1 MAIRKFVGIS
11 ALVALTSFALTAQAA
26 DTYVYGTFY
35 WVGLS
40 QVASL
45 GGVEN
50 FINLSSP
57 VASPANPVIATAT
70 PTNGLKAVAWYK
82 RKGSGVSVATDFA
95 LLQNSG
101 APLTVSND
109 PSVTLIDLALK
120 LDWIT
125 YKLKYDGVGNAG
137 GAVPGETTYI
147 YTNKVTIA
155 SALTRTGYDFV
166 SWTNVANG
174 VAYAAGAT
182 GLTGGSFGDMNDV
195 HADGHVVT
203 LAAKWTPHTYTVRF
217 HANSGVGSD
226 VDQSMTYDTSDVL
239 LANSFSRTGYDFA
252 GWAETTDGAVKY
264 KDQASVKNLS
274 ADEGAVVHLYA
285 VWAAKSYRITLV
297 ASGNGSVTA
306 EPSAST
312 YVYGTGVTLTATPAE
327 GSLFGGWTDGNSEN
341 PRTVTVVG
349 ETTYTANFTAQV
361 FKVDWVDDSR
371 FGGAVLKSEFV
382 AWGAD
387 ATAPADPERPGYTF
401 RGWTQDGRSI
411 KQQKTIAAT
420 YEPNHYTV
428 KLYRND
434 GSDDFTSQDYVYDA
448 PDSTLPQNK
457 FTRTGYRFLGW
468 GTNATEKVVVYEDQA
483 VVHNW
488 ATGGEVAIYAV
499 WEANGYTVRFLA
511 NGGEGEMSDQEFVY
525 DTPQALAANAF
536 TRGELG
542 FLGWNGS
549 DGKTYADGQVVSNLT
564 AEAGAVVTMTAR
576 WAGTYHVVFDG
587 NGATNDVPMAN
598 QHFAGPEDV
607 QNLTSN
613 AYGRTGYAFAGW
625 ATNRA
630 DAAQLKI
637 RYADG
642 ARVSGLGE
650 PGETVTLYAAWK
662 AITYFVAYDA
672 GKGVTVKELPVR
684 TVRYDESFALP
695 VATNEYYQSFD
706 SEKYTF
712 GGWTDGITGAKY
724 ADRQTV
730 SNLCTVAGATNTLT
744 AVWKLDVGEWSEH
757 MHCTTLRWGIVN
769 STDGRPDL
777 KWMMHDGPTYGCTNT
792 GMCVSQ
798 LAGTGGYRDKE
809 WLKTTV
815 MTNGLLSFSCRREA
829 KSSKT
834 VWLLVFENEVG
845 NIGTALQV
853 KLNSDGEWIRVE
865 KRIELPAE
873 SASTD
878 IFLIAYG
885 QSGSEGD
892 SVQIDQMVWLPD
904 GDEPENPDPVPG
916 VDNPTIEGVS
926 LANGTLTIRS
936 TGDARFGY
944 RVLKSASLVAPIT
957 WEPLD
962 GTYQGGVDAGQSFEL
977 PVDSAEPQM
986 FYKVEVL
993 KRR

>member
-1 MAIRKFVGIS
+1 MIRKTIGV
-11 ALVALTSFALTAQAA
+11 LVAVASMALSAQA
-26 DTYVYGTFY
+26 DTTVSAPYYWIGTPQY
-35 WVGLS
+35 AES
-40 QVASL
+40 Y
-45 GGVEN
+45 GVEN
-50 FINLSSP
+50 FISLTSGTAKPNQP
-57 VASPANPVIATAT
+57 VTATAT

-82 RKGSGVSVATDFA
+82 YNGPGASVATAFE

-101 APLTVSND
+101 EPLTVEDDS
-109 PSVTLIDLALK
+109 SVGPIKIALK

-125 YKLKYDGVGNAG
+125 YKLRYNGVGNTG
-137 GAVPGETTYI
+137 GTVPAEKTYV
-147 YTNKVTIA
+147 YTDKVTIA
-155 SALTRTGYDFV
+155 DAVTRTGYDFD

-174 VAYAAGAT
+174 VAYAAGAK
-182 GLTGGSFGDMNDV
+182 GQTGGNFGDLNDV

-203 LAAKWTPHTYTVRF
+203 LAAKWTPHAYTVRF

-226 VDQSMTYDTSDVL
+226 VDQSMTYDTSVGL
-239 LANSFSRTGYDFA
+239 RANTFTRTGHDFA

-274 ADEGAVVHLYA
+274 ADKGAVVHLYA

-297 ASGNGSVTA
+297 ASGNGSVAA

-312 YVYGTGVTLTATPAE
+312 YVYGTSVTLTATPAE
-327 GSLFGGWTDGNSEN
+327 GSLFGGWADGNSEN

-371 FGGAVLKSEFV
+371 FGGAVLKSELV
-382 AWGAD
+382 AWGTD
-387 ATAPADPERPGYTF
+387 ATAPADPEHPGYTF

-420 YEPNHYTV
+420 YEANHYTV

-434 GSDDFTSQDYVYDA
+434 GTGDFTSQGYVYDA
-448 PDSTLPQNK
+448 PDSTLPQNT

-468 GTNATEKVVVYEDQA
+468 GTNATEKVVVYEDKA

-525 DTPQALAANAF
+525 DTPQALTMNAF
-536 TRGELG
+536 TRGALG

-576 WAGTYHVVFDG
+576 WAGTYYVAFDG

-598 QHFAGPEDV
+598 QRFAGPEDV

-625 ATNRA
+625 ATNKA
-630 DAAQLKI
+630 DAAQLKNL
-637 RYADG
+637 YADG

-650 PGETVTLYAAWK
+650 PGETVTLYAAWN
-662 AITYFVAYDA
+662 AITYFVAYNA

-695 VATNEYYQSFD
+695 VATNEYYRSFD
-706 SEKYTF
+706 PEKYAF
-712 GGWTDGITGAKY
+712 GGWTDGITGSKY

-757 MHCTTLRWGIVN
+757 MHCTTLRWGIRNAGEANVRWELN
-769 STDGRPDL
+769 
-777 KWMMHDGPTYGCTNT
+777 DGPTYGCTNT
-792 GMCVSQ
+792 GMSVSEKGGANMGMQ
-798 LAGTGGYRDKE
+798 QYLAA
-809 WLKTTV
+809 TV
-815 MTNGLLSFSCRREA
+815 QTNGWLSFSCKWHKQSGQSMA
-829 KSSKT
+829 Y
-834 VWLLVFENEVG
+834 LLVAVDTMSAKAPQVVLREV
-845 NIGTALQV
+845 
-853 KLNSDGEWIRVE
+853 EWTNVVM
-865 KRIELPAE
+865 RIELPSSSSEATILM
-873 SASTD
+873 AV
-878 IFLIAYG
+878 IANVA
-885 QSGSEGD
+885 D
-892 SVQIDQMVWLPD
+892 SIEIDQMVWLPD
-904 GDEPENPDPVPG
+904 GGQPENPDPVPG
-916 VDNPTIEGVS
+916 VDNPTIEGVT

>member
-1 MAIRKFVGIS
+1 MIRKTIGV
-11 ALVALTSFALTAQAA
+11 LVAVASMALSAQA
-26 DTYVYGTFY
+26 DTTVFAPYYWIGTPQY
-35 WVGLS
+35 AES
-40 QVASL
+40 Y
-45 GGVEN
+45 GVEN
-50 FINLSSP
+50 FISLSSGTAKP
-57 VASPANPVIATAT
+57 NQSVTATAT

-82 RKGSGVSVATDFA
+82 YNGPGSSVATAFE

-101 APLTVSND
+101 EPLTVEDDS
-109 PSVTLIDLALK
+109 SVGQIRIALK

-125 YKLKYDGVGNAG
+125 YKLRYSGVGNTG
-137 GAVPGETTYI
+137 GTVPAETTYV
-147 YTNKVTIA
+147 YTDKVTIA
-155 SALTRTGYDFV
+155 DAVTRTGYDFD

-174 VAYAAGAT
+174 VAYAAGAK
-182 GLTGGSFGDMNDV
+182 GQTGGNFGDLNDV

-203 LAAKWTPHTYTVRF
+203 LAAKWTPHAYTVRF

-226 VDQSMTYDTSDVL
+226 VDQSMTYDTSAAL
-239 LANSFSRTGYDFA
+239 RANSFSRTGYDFA

-297 ASGNGSVTA
+297 ASGNGSVAA

-312 YVYGTGVTLTATPAE
+312 YVYGTSVTLTATPAE
-327 GSLFGGWTDGNSEN
+327 GSLFGGWADGNSEN

-371 FGGAVLKSEFV
+371 FGGAVLKSELV
-382 AWGAD
+382 AWGTD
-387 ATAPADPERPGYTF
+387 ATAPADPEHPGYTF

-448 PDSTLPQNK
+448 PDSRLPQNK
-457 FTRTGYRFLGW
+457 FTRTGYRFHGW

-525 DTPQALAANAF
+525 DTPQALTMNAF
-536 TRGELG
+536 TRGALG

-576 WAGTYHVVFDG
+576 WAGTYYVAFDG

-598 QHFAGPEDV
+598 QRFAGPEDV

-625 ATNRA
+625 ATNKA
-630 DAAQLKI
+630 DAAQLKNL
-637 RYADG
+637 YADG

-650 PGETVTLYAAWK
+650 PGETVTLYAAWN
-662 AITYFVAYDA
+662 AITYFVAYNA

-684 TVRYDESFALP
+684 TVRYDELFALP

-712 GGWTDGITGAKY
+712 GGWTDGITGSKY
-724 ADRQTV
+724 ADQQTV

-744 AVWKLDVGEWSEH
+744 AVWKLDVGEWSEA
-757 MHCTTLRWGIVN
+757 MHCETLRWDLHNIDKTLTWERIYQPGVGVAG
-769 STDGRPDL
+769 TDSCVRQAGNGSL
-777 KWMMHDGPTYGCTNT
+777 NGKGWLSATIKQSGVLTFYCKWDGPVTKTA
-792 GMCVSQ
+792 
-798 LAGTGGYRDKE
+798 AGLRI
-809 WLKTTV
+809 
-815 MTNGLLSFSCRREA
+815 GL
-829 KSSKT
+829 SSNPSNFHDSGSRLDQAVPYSESGWQSYK
-834 VWLLVFENEVG
+834 VEV
-845 NIGTALQV
+845 
-853 KLNSDGEWIRVE
+853 
-865 KRIELPAE
+865 ELPEGTPSLTLNLAAMDDT
-873 SASTD
+873 ASTATFYLD
-878 IFLIAYG
+878 K
-885 QSGSEGD
+885 
-892 SVQIDQMVWLPD
+892 VVWST

-916 VDNPTIEGVS
+916 VDNPTIEGVT

-936 TGDARFGY
+936 TGDAKFGY
-944 RVLKSASLVAPIT
+944 RVLKSASLVAPII

-977 PVDSAEPQM
+977 KVDPAEPQM

-993 KRR
+993 KKR